1 MAPMATTDRRV
12 VVTGMGTVNP
22 LGHDVAATW
31 TAMTA
36 GTSGAGPITLFD
48 TAGFPV
54 RIAAEVKGFDAE
66 ATFGKRRARHLDR
79 FAQLA
84 LVATAEAMDM
94 AKLDIA
100 ADPWRVGVVYGSGI
114 GGIRTLEDNVR
125 TLVTRGPEW
134 VSPYMCPMMIP
145 NMAAGEIAMEW
156 GIKGPNSCTVTACA
170 ASAHA
175 IGDGYDMI
183 RLGRVDAMVCGGSE
197 AGVTPIGL
205 AGFAATKALSTRN
218 DDPAGASR
226 PFDAGRDGFVTGEGA
241 ATLVLEER
249 ESALRRGATVLGE
262 LIGYGAT
269 CDAHHMTAPHPAG
282 EGAIHAMR
290 MALADAGLQPGDIGY
305 INAHGTSTVPNDR
318 IETLAVRDVFGSA
331 VPLSSTKSMTG
342 HLLGAAGALE
352 ALVCIQAIRTGVL
365 PPTINYEVPDP
376 ACDLDYVANAAR
388 RVAVDAA
395 MTNSFGF
402 GGHNASLVFRGAD
415 PTD

>member
-1 MAPMATTDRRV
+1 
-12 VVTGMGTVNP
+12 
-22 LGHDVAATW
+22 
-31 TAMTA
+31 MTA
-36 GTSGAGPITLFD
+36 ATSGAGPVTLFD
-48 TAGFPV
+48 PTGFPV
-54 RIAAEVKGFDAE
+54 RIAAEVKGFDGD

-79 FAQLA
+79 FAQFA
-84 LVATAEAMDM
+84 LVATREAMEM
-94 AKLDIA
+94 AKLDVA

-114 GGIRTLEDNVR
+114 GGIKTLEDNVR

-145 NMAAGEIAMEW
+145 NMAAGEVAMEW

-218 DDPAGASR
+218 EDPQRASR

-249 ESALRRGATVLGE
+249 ESALRRGASILAE
-262 LIGYGAT
+262 LVGYGAT
-269 CDAHHMTAPHPAG
+269 CDAHHMTAPHPTG
-282 EGAIHAMR
+282 EGAVHSMR
-290 MALADAGLQPGDIGY
+290 AALDDAGLSPADIGY

-318 IETLAVRDVFGSA
+318 IETLAVREVFGA
-331 VPLSSTKSMTG
+331 GVPMSSTKSMTG

-352 ALVCIQAIRTGVL
+352 AVVCLQALQTGVL
-365 PPTINYEVPDP
+365 PPTINYDVADP
-376 ACDLDYVANAAR
+376 ECDLDYVPNEAR
-388 RVAVDAA
+388 RVHVDAV

-402 GGHNASLVFRGAD
+402 GGHNATLVFRRAD
-415 PTD
+415 STG

>member
-1 MAPMATTDRRV
+1 MGFGDRRV

-22 LGHDVAATW
+22 LGHDVATTW
-31 TAMTA
+31 AAMSA
-36 GTSGAGPITLFD
+36 GTSGVGPVTLFD
-48 TAGFPV
+48 ASGFPA
-54 RIAAEVKGFDAE
+54 RIAAEVKGFDPGAL
-66 ATFGKRRARHLDR
+66 FGKRKARHLDR

-84 LVATAEAMDM
+84 LVATREAMDM
-94 AKLDIA
+94 AKLDVA

-114 GGIRTLEDNVR
+114 GGIGTLEDNIR
-125 TLVTRGPEW
+125 TLVGRGPEW

-156 GIKGPNSCTVTACA
+156 GIKGPNTCTVTACA

-197 AGVTPIGL
+197 APVTPISL
-205 AGFAATKALSTRN
+205 AGFAASKALSTRN
-218 DDPAGASR
+218 DEPRRASR

-241 ATLVLEER
+241 ATVVLEER
-249 ESALRRGATVLGE
+249 ESALRRGATVLAE
-262 LIGYGAT
+262 LVGYGAT
-269 CDAHHMTAPHPAG
+269 CDAHHVTAPHPAG
-282 EGAIHAMR
+282 EGAIHSMC
-290 MALADAGLQPGDIGY
+290 MALEDAGLAPVDVGY

-318 IETLAVRDVFGSA
+318 IETLAVREVFGTG

-352 ALVCIQAIRTGVL
+352 VVVCVQALRTGLL

-376 ACDLDYVANAAR
+376 ECDLDYVPNQARPAAIE
-388 RVAVDAA
+388 VA

-402 GGHNASLVFRGAD
+402 GGHNATLVLAADGFSRGG
-415 PTD
+415 